1 MLLPVVLVKDEYK
14 RYQNRKL
21 TQNVIK
27 TMMTLSEFHCTTWC
41 SMTDGCLAVNVI
53 RNHHVTCELTTGVSS
68 EIEMQINASS
78 RIFVLSKLEMLVTT
92 KDDFHTIELI
102 NIWSI

>member
-1 MLLPVVLVKDEYK
+1 MLFPVVLVKDEYK

-53 RNHHVTCELTTGVSS
+53 PNLHVTCELTTGVSS
-68 EIEMQINASS
+68 EIEMQINASQ
-78 RIFVLSKLEMLVTT
+78 RIFVLSKLVMLVTT
-92 KDDFHTIELI
+92 KDDFQTIELI
-102 NIWSI
+102 KIWSI